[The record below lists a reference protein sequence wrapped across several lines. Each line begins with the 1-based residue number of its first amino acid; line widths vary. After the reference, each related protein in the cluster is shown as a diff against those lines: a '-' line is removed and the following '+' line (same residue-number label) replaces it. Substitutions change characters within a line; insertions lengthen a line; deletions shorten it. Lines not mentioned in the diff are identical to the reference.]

1 MTKEIIVQRL
11 SIIKHLYKTGVEQ
24 ARLPEVIAFTS
35 ILTFH
40 DALDMF
46 LQLVAQKQGITK
58 RGKIFLMGYF
68 DIIHDLQHKASINK
82 INLRRNSIKHNG
94 QIPAN
99 IEIQESQTITYL
111 FLEEHTRK
119 IFNIEFEAISLVDLI
134 SYDAVR
140 KSLQIAQ
147 TFIDKKNRKGAVIN
161 IAIAFFQLLSI
172 DKSVKINS
180 KRFLHDHNY
189 QISHLLL
196 PRLAPV
202 IAKIS
207 NRQGEIEAEKFDK
220 SLKRTLDK
228 FNENFK
234 RLEDTLKI
242 LFLGIDYRKWTEFR
256 MITPWVNFDGQEYQV
271 YGVEEELLTDSSI
284 KFLQDFV
291 LESALKMQQLQA
303 PVI

>member
-1 MTKEIIVQRL
+1 
-11 SIIKHLYKTGVEQ
+11 
-24 ARLPEVIAFTS
+24 
-35 ILTFH
+35 
-40 DALDMF
+40 
-46 LQLVAQKQGITK
+46 
-58 RGKIFLMGYF
+58 
-68 DIIHDLQHKASINK
+68 
-82 INLRRNSIKHNG
+82 
-94 QIPAN
+94 
-99 IEIQESQTITYL
+99 
-111 FLEEHTRK
+111 
-119 IFNIEFEAISLVDLI
+119 
-134 SYDAVR
+134 
-140 KSLQIAQ
+140 
-147 TFIDKKNRKGAVIN
+147 
-161 IAIAFFQLLSI
+161 
-172 DKSVKINS
+172 
-180 KRFLHDHNY
+180 
-189 QISHLLL
+189 
-196 PRLAPV
+196 LAPV